1 MDAKLSQA
9 AFGGSSPGMVPLRSP
24 LPLRQCPPSLRA
36 MSFPETRP
44 RRLRRTPAL
53 RRLVRETTLTAD
65 NFIYPLFVCPGKGV
79 KREIASLP
87 GQFHLS
93 VDELAR
99 EAEEI
104 ARLGIPGVILFGLP
118 EKKDEVGSEAW
129 HAEGVVQRAIR
140 AIKKATPQ
148 LMVSVDAC
156 FCEYT
161 THGHCGVVMNG
172 EIDNDATL
180 ENLGR
185 AALSYARAGAD
196 LVAPSGMMDGYVGFL
211 RESLDEEGFEQAGI
225 LAYAAKY
232 ASAYYGPF
240 REAVDSA
247 PSFGDRSGYQMDPAN
262 VREAI
267 REVALDVEEGADI
280 VMVKPALAYLD
291 VVAEVRREFD
301 LPVAAYNVSGEY
313 AMLKAAAE
321 KGWIDYERT
330 MLETLLSIRRA
341 GADII
346 VSYHA
351 KEVARLLGKR

>member
-1 MDAKLSQA
+1 
-9 AFGGSSPGMVPLRSP
+9 
-24 LPLRQCPPSLRA
+24 

-53 RRLVRETTLTAD
+53 RRLVRETTLAPD

-79 KREIASLP
+79 KREISSLP
-87 GQFHLS
+87 GQFHFS
-93 VDELAR
+93 VDELPR

-129 HAEGVVQRAIR
+129 HAEGVVQRALR
-140 AIKKATPQ
+140 AIKKAVPD
-148 LMVSVDAC
+148 LALAVDTC

-161 THGHCGVVMNG
+161 THGHCGVVVNG

-185 AALSYARAGAD
+185 AALSYARSGAD
-196 LVAPSGMMDGYVGFL
+196 LIAPSGMMDGFVGFL
-211 RESLDEEGFEQAGI
+211 RESLDEEGFESAAI
-225 LAYAAKY
+225 LSYAAKY
-232 ASAYYGPF
+232 ASAFYGPF
-240 REAVDSA
+240 RTAVDSA
-247 PSFGDRSGYQMDPAN
+247 PSFGDRHGYQMDPAN

-280 VMVKPALAYLD
+280 IMVKPALAYLD
-291 VVAEVRREFD
+291 VISEVRNEFD
-301 LPVAAYNVSGEY
+301 LPIAAYNVSGEY

-321 KGWIDYERT
+321 KGWIDYDRA

-341 GADII
+341 GADMILT
-346 VSYHA
+346 YHA
-351 KEVARLLGKR
+351 KEAAKLLKG

>member
-1 MDAKLSQA
+1 
-9 AFGGSSPGMVPLRSP
+9 
-24 LPLRQCPPSLRA
+24 
-36 MSFPETRP
+36 
-44 RRLRRTPAL
+44 
-53 RRLVRETTLTAD
+53 
-65 NFIYPLFVCPGKGV
+65 
-79 KREIASLP
+79 
-87 GQFHLS
+87 
-93 VDELAR
+93 
-99 EAEEI
+99 
-104 ARLGIPGVILFGLP
+104 
-118 EKKDEVGSEAW
+118 
-129 HAEGVVQRAIR
+129 
-140 AIKKATPQ
+140 
-148 LMVSVDAC
+148 MVSVDAC

-161 THGHCGVVMNG
+161 THGHCGVVMDG
-172 EIDNDATL
+172 QIDNDATL

-185 AALSYARAGAD
+185 AAVSYARAGAD
-196 LVAPSGMMDGYVGFL
+196 LIAPSGMMDGTVGFL
-211 RESLDEEGFEQAGI
+211 RESLDEEGFEQVGL

-247 PSFGDRSGYQMDPAN
+247 PSFGDRTGYQMDPAN

-291 VVAEVRREFD
+291 VIAEVRSEFD
-301 LPVAAYNVSGEY
+301 LPMAAYNVSGEY

-321 KGWIDYERT
+321 KGWIDYEKA

-346 VSYHA
+346 LSYHA

>member
-1 MDAKLSQA
+1 
-9 AFGGSSPGMVPLRSP
+9 
-24 LPLRQCPPSLRA
+24 
-36 MSFPETRP
+36 MSFPETRL

-65 NFIYPLFVCPGKGV
+65 NFIYPLFVGPGKGI
-79 KREIASLP
+79 KREIPSLP
-87 GQFHLS
+87 GQFQFS
-93 VDELAR
+93 VDQLPH

-129 HAEGVVQRAIR
+129 HPEGVVQRALR
-140 AIKKATPQ
+140 AIKKAAPE
-148 LMVSVDAC
+148 LALVVDTC

-161 THGHCGVVMNG
+161 THGHCGVIVDG
-172 EIDNDATL
+172 AVDNDATL

-196 LVAPSGMMDGYVGFL
+196 LVAPSGMMDGFVGFL
-211 RESLDEEGFEQAGI
+211 RESLDEDGFEQVA
-225 LAYAAKY
+225 LLSYAAKY
-232 ASAYYGPF
+232 ASGYYGPF
-240 REAVDSA
+240 RTAVDSTPA
-247 PSFGDRSGYQMDPAN
+247 FGDRTGYQMDPAN
-262 VREAI
+262 VREAM
-267 REVALDVEEGADI
+267 REVALDIEEGADI

-291 VVAEVRREFD
+291 VIAEVRNDCD
-301 LPVAAYNVSGEY
+301 LPIAAYNVSGEY

-321 KGWIDYERT
+321 KGWIDYDRV

-346 VSYHA
+346 LSYHA
-351 KEVARLLGKR
+351 KEAARLLRPR

>member
-1 MDAKLSQA
+1 M
-9 AFGGSSPGMVPLRSP
+9 P
-24 LPLRQCPPSLRA
+24 
-36 MSFPETRP
+36 FPETRP

-53 RRLVRETTLTAD
+53 RRLVRETTLAAD
-65 NFIYPLFVCPGKGV
+65 NLIYPLFVCPGRGI
-79 KREIASLP
+79 RRQIPSLP
-87 GQFHLS
+87 GQFHFS
-93 VDELAR
+93 VDTLA
-99 EAEEI
+99 AEVEEV
-104 ARLGIPGVILFGLP
+104 AKLGIPGVILFGLP

-129 HAEGVVQRAIR
+129 HPEGIVQRAIR
-140 AIKKATPQ
+140 AIKKATPE

-196 LVAPSGMMDGYVGFL
+196 LVAPSGMMDGFVGFL
-211 RESLDEEGFEQAGI
+211 RESLDEEGYEQVG
-225 LAYAAKY
+225 LLSYAAKY

-247 PSFGDRSGYQMDPAN
+247 PAFGDRASYQMDPAN
-262 VREAI
+262 VREAM

-291 VVAEVRREFD
+291 VIAEVRREFD

-321 KGWIDYERT
+321 KGWIDHDRT
-330 MLETLLSIRRA
+330 MLETLLGMRRA
-341 GADII
+341 GADLILT
-346 VSYHA
+346 YHA
-351 KEVARLLGKR
+351 KEAARLLGKAP